1 MRRARRLV
9 PLLLL
14 VAPSVIAA
22 PAATDKALAES
33 LFQDARK
40 LMKQGALDR
49 ACPKF
54 AESHRLAPR
63 LGTLLN
69 LATCHEKQG
78 KTASAWA
85 EFKEAAALARA
96 DNRKD
101 REAYAREHAADLEK
115 KLSKVVFQVNE
126 PAEGTTLRL
135 DGVEIGAAAW
145 GTPVPVDP
153 GSHALEA
160 RAPGRTAWSQS
171 IVVEPGPSTL
181 TVRVPELARAPSETS
196 AADTPEA
203 PAARRPEADRPS
215 DGSTQRTLG
224 WVAIGAGAVGLGV
237 GTWFGLRTF
246 DKQNES
252 EDHCVD
258 TACDQTGVDL
268 RDEARTSAT
277 ISTIGFAVGLAG
289 VGGGL
294 VLLLTAGGDERDA
307 RRIWLAPGVG
317 SITLGGRL

>member
-1 MRRARRLV
+1 MRRGPRIAA
-9 PLLLL
+9 LLCTLASSAL
-14 VAPSVIAA
+14 AAPS
-22 PAATDKALAES
+22 ATDKAVAES
-33 LFQDARK
+33 LFQEARK

-96 DNRKD
+96 DQRKA
-101 REAYAREHAADLEK
+101 REVYARQHAADLEK
-115 KLSKVVFQVNE
+115 KLSRVTVEVDA
-126 PAEGTTLRL
+126 PAEGTTVRL

-145 GTPVPVDP
+145 GTAVPVDP
-153 GSHALEA
+153 GTHELAAS
-160 RAPGRTAWSQS
+160 APGRRAWSQS

-181 TVRVPELARAPSETS
+181 TVRVPALEREAAET
-196 AADTPEA
+196 ATRQPPETPTT
-203 PAARRPEADRPS
+203 RGPEADRTS
-215 DGSTQRTLG
+215 DGSAQRTLG
-224 WVAIGAGAVGLGV
+224 WVAIGAGAVALGV
-237 GTWFGLRTF
+237 GTWFGVRTF

-252 EDHCVD
+252 EDHCAG

-277 ISTIGFAVGLAG
+277 ISTIGFAVGVAG
-289 VGGGL
+289 VGAGV
-294 VLLLTAGGDERDA
+294 VLLLTAGGDEPGA
-307 RRIWLAPGVG
+307 RRVWIAPGVG
-317 SITLGGRL
+317 SLSLGGRL